1 MIKNLKI
8 GLFIATLFVGCAIA
22 QTDCAAGVLSSD
34 LIPESQSAE
43 VPASYKNDNNFIFL
57 LVSTADQKEAPVF
70 TDDEF
75 YKHSES
81 VVFKVNKTSLDDDDA
96 FTKAW
101 YSEVLP
107 YINRRHLQLRKLYV
121 RGSASPEG
129 PYDNNVRLGKGRSQ
143 TLLKIIRDGLEYQ
156 YKDIDTEVRNITED
170 YGFLCILMEEANDSD
185 ASLVRGIYENAN
197 GDERKIKQELMA
209 YDSGRLWA
217 RLLKTYF
224 PRLRAAHLIIWCTEP
239 DDGHK
244 PLPCL
249 DTLAIAPL
257 GASMPKEGPVQKN
270 QIDTVLRRKPLLALR
285 TNLVHDF
292 FYMPGFGFAPSPNL
306 QMEFYPKDGHWSYNL
321 GLTWGTS
328 RKWDQRQFWQVRDL
342 QFEARRYFK
351 GNGQYYGPYL
361 AAAIDGA
368 VYGIGLDAKKGW
380 QGEGGAASINAGWVL
395 PLTKNKDFKLEFMVG
410 VGYFFSLLDPYV
422 YGNPVTGQEDGLYYY
437 DYTGSASKFRKR
449 NHTFSWIGPTNV
461 GISLSYNI
469 AHYGKKHKDK
479 KRR

>member
-1 MIKNLKI
+1 M
-8 GLFIATLFVGCAIA
+8 FIATFFVGCAIA
-22 QTDCAAGVLSSD
+22 QTDCTAGVLSSD

-57 LVSTADQKEAPVF
+57 LVSTADQEEAPVF

-81 VVFKVNKTSLDDDDA
+81 VVFKVNKTILDDDDA

-107 YINRRHLQLRKLYV
+107 YINRRHLQLRKLYI
-121 RGSASPEG
+121 RGAASPEG
-129 PYDNNVRLGKGRSQ
+129 PYDNNVRLGEGRSQ
-143 TLLKIIRDGLEYQ
+143 TLLKIIRDGLEHQ
-156 YKDIDTEVRNITED
+156 YKDLDAEVSSITED
-170 YGFLCILMEEANDSD
+170 YGFLCILMEEAGDPD
-185 ASLVRGIYENAN
+185 AKIVRDIYQNAK
-197 GDERKIKQELMA
+197 GDERTIKQQLMTI
-209 YDSGRLWA
+209 SRGRLWA

-224 PRLRAAHLIIWCTEP
+224 PKLRAARLVIWCTEP
-239 DDGHK
+239 DDENRILPQLAAQTTVL
-244 PLPCL
+244 PLVAGEK
-249 DTLAIAPL
+249 TLPQ
-257 GASMPKEGPVQKN
+257 QKQ

-292 FYMPGFGFAPSPNL
+292 FYMPEFGFAPSPNL
-306 QMEFYPKDGHWSYNL
+306 QLEFYPRDGHWTYNL

-328 RKWDQRQFWQVRDL
+328 RKWESQQFWQVRDL

-422 YGNPVTGQEDGLYYY
+422 YGNPVTGKEDGLYYY
-437 DYTGSASKFRKR
+437 NYTGSASKFRKR

-469 AHYGKKHKDK
+469 AYYGKKHKDK